1 METITFEQ
9 LPQAIATLIEEVSEL
24 KKIVSEKSTTTEQ
37 KEKLL
42 TVEEAAKFLD
52 LTKTSIYIKVSKGEL
67 PVMKRGKR
75 LYFSDIE
82 LVEYLKAGRKKTN
95 EQTEKL
101 LTIKEAAKFLDF
113 TVPTVYAKVSRG
125 ELPVMKRGKRLYFSN
140 IELVEYLKAGR
151 KKTNAEINS

>member
-9 LPQAIATLIEEVSEL
+9 LPQAVATLIE
-24 KKIVSEKSTTTEQ
+24 KISKIEEILTEKNEQTE
-37 KEKLL
+37 KFL

-52 LTKTSIYIKVSKGEL
+52 LTVPTVYAKVSRGEL

-75 LYFSDIE
+75 LYFSNIE
-82 LVEYLKAGRKKTN
+82 LYEYLKAGRKKTN

>member
-1 METITFEQ
+1 
-9 LPQAIATLIEEVSEL
+9 
-24 KKIVSEKSTTTEQ
+24 
-37 KEKLL
+37 
-42 TVEEAAKFLD
+42 
-52 LTKTSIYIKVSKGEL
+52 
-67 PVMKRGKR
+67 MKRGKR
-75 LYFSDIE
+75 LYFSNIE
-82 LVEYLKAGRKKTN
+82 LYEYLKAGRKKTN

>member
-1 METITFEQ
+1 METMTFEQ
-9 LPQAIATLIEEVSEL
+9 LPQAVATLIE
-24 KKIVSEKSTTTEQ
+24 KISKIEEILTEKNEQTE
-37 KEKLL
+37 KFL

-52 LTKTSIYIKVSKGEL
+52 LTVPTVYAKVSRGEL
-67 PVMKRGKR
+67 PYMKRGKR
-75 LYFSDIE
+75 LYFSNIE

>member
-9 LPQAIATLIEEVSEL
+9 LPQAVATLIE
-24 KKIVSEKSTTTEQ
+24 KISKIEEILTEKNEQTE
-37 KEKLL
+37 KFL

-52 LTKTSIYIKVSKGEL
+52 L
-67 PVMKRGKR
+67 
-75 LYFSDIE
+75 
-82 LVEYLKAGRKKTN
+82 
-95 EQTEKL
+95 
-101 LTIKEAAKFLDF
+101 

>member
-9 LPQAIATLIEEVSEL
+9 LPQAVKTLIEEVSEL

-37 KEKLL
+37 TEKLL
-42 TVEEAAKFLD
+42 TVEEAAKFLN

-82 LVEYLKAGRKKTN
+82 LLEYLKNGHKKTN
-95 EQTEKL
+95 SE
-101 LTIKEAAKFLDF
+101 IDAEAE
-113 TVPTVYAKVSRG
+113 T
-125 ELPVMKRGKRLYFSN
+125 
-140 IELVEYLKAGR
+140 YLKR
-151 KKTNAEINS
+151 KGLNNGK

>member
-1 METITFEQ
+1 METMTFEQ
-9 LPQAIATLIEEVSEL
+9 LPQAVATLIE
-24 KKIVSEKSTTTEQ
+24 KISKIEEILTEKNEQ
-37 KEKLL
+37 KEKFL

-52 LTKTSIYIKVSKGEL
+52 LTVPTVYAKVSRGEL

-75 LYFSDIE
+75 LYFSNIE
-82 LVEYLKAGRKKTN
+82 LVEYIKNGRKKTN
-95 EQTEKL
+95 EQTEKF
-101 LTIKEAAKFLDF
+101 LTVEEAAKFLDF

>member
-1 METITFEQ
+1 MEKINFEQ
-9 LPQAIATLIEEVSEL
+9 MPMAIATLIEEVSEL

-95 EQTEKL
+95 AE
-101 LTIKEAAKFLDF
+101 IDAEAE
-113 TVPTVYAKVSRG
+113 T
-125 ELPVMKRGKRLYFSN
+125 
-140 IELVEYLKAGR
+140 YLKR
-151 KKTNAEINS
+151 KGLNNGK